1 MKKSKKIKETLQ
13 NFPKN
18 FYRNNKKFI
27 WKMVIIIAVG
37 NMALFVKNYQ
47 RQRAYVEAFPM
58 GMEVTS
64 FDEYMKTQK
73 DVPSDIEGL
82 SVYDKYTMGL
92 QRQDGSDS
100 DYDGLTDKEEIE
112 IYGTDPLKA
121 SSAGDLYTD
130 AYKVQNGLDPYT
142 YKEYTEE
149 IAFPYLE
156 CEEVQ
161 LTASSPIDF
170 NAVVTDCTFA
180 YDLSSFEVGRVYKGY
195 DLYNYGGIVK
205 INVHDQLTEN
215 DINDFEI
222 YITNG
227 PFVIPGENSFK
238 KCSYKLE
245 GDNATLDYEFEHGSE
260 YLIFLTEKQGFK
272 IKSFINGIFNQDD
285 AAVSTNIE
293 TTDSGKVLISGSPW
307 GVLFGGKIKIYY
319 TECIKEENTEKLKL
333 EAENLAMEMF
343 GGNLEDKKL
352 VLESANK
359 IDDKENLYN
368 KFFKLFR
375 YPGKGADVAWYEFFF
390 KYGIFCY
397 DTYENTY
404 ELADGSDTTKEEHQA
419 MGTGFDK
426 YEDELPFQNFRSY
439 IGTGGNCAGITHLTS
454 YLYNTGSFP
463 SSGTYNCS
471 INGTYEQI
479 QWDLSTDNENA
490 TLSNPGLIDYK
501 DIEFVTEH
509 SENGDY
515 LSVNLTEGEQEFVN
529 MIGCYWTEANDRINM
544 NAYEKTTGEYYDA
557 SLLNRMTDLL
567 DQGKILDVYLY
578 MRGGGAHAV
587 NIYGYEYIAANSVL
601 FTVYD
606 NNIPQDCK
614 DGYMINADANGNCYL
629 QVTIR
634 KDEGGNDILEYLYMP
649 LQGSK
654 DYIASSM
661 KNLMKSNAMVVM
673 DENWNVLN

>member
-13 NFPKN
+13 NFSKN

-37 NMALFVKNYQ
+37 NIALFVKNYQ
-47 RQRAYVEAFPM
+47 RQRAYEEAFPM

-180 YDLSSFEVGRVYKGY
+180 YDLSSFEVGKVYKGY

-205 INVHDQLTEN
+205 INVHDLLTEN

-245 GDNATLDYEFEHGSE
+245 GDNVTLDYEFEHGSE

-285 AAVSTNIE
+285 VAVSTSMNNKDKGE
-293 TTDSGKVLISGSPW
+293 ALIYGSPW
-307 GVLFGGKIKIYY
+307 GVLLGGKITIYY
-319 TECIKEENTEKLKL
+319 TECFDKDNTSLFKEEAEQAIPTIFTKESEDIRFKAISSREMEKKRNFFDKFLKL
-333 EAENLAMEMF
+333 F
-343 GGNLEDKKL
+343 KTYKKG
-352 VLESANK
+352 EH
-359 IDDKENLYN
+359 
-368 KFFKLFR
+368 
-375 YPGKGADVAWYEFFF
+375 VAWYEYFFR
-390 KYGIFCY
+390 YAVFCY

-404 ELADGSDTTKEEHQA
+404 ELAGGNSTTNEFKA

-463 SSGTYNCS
+463 SSGTYNCN

-490 TLSNPGLIDYK
+490 TLSNQGLIDYK

-557 SLLNRMTDLL
+557 SLLNRMTALL

>member
-1 MKKSKKIKETLQ
+1 M
-13 NFPKN
+13 
-18 FYRNNKKFI
+18 NNKDK
-27 WKMVIIIAVG
+27 G
-37 NMALFVKNYQ
+37 EAL
-47 RQRAYVEAFPM
+47 
-58 GMEVTS
+58 
-64 FDEYMKTQK
+64 
-73 DVPSDIEGL
+73 
-82 SVYDKYTMGL
+82 
-92 QRQDGSDS
+92 
-100 DYDGLTDKEEIE
+100 
-112 IYGTDPLKA
+112 IY
-121 SSAGDLYTD
+121 
-130 AYKVQNGLDPYT
+130 
-142 YKEYTEE
+142 
-149 IAFPYLE
+149 
-156 CEEVQ
+156 
-161 LTASSPIDF
+161 
-170 NAVVTDCTFA
+170 
-180 YDLSSFEVGRVYKGY
+180 
-195 DLYNYGGIVK
+195 
-205 INVHDQLTEN
+205 
-215 DINDFEI
+215 
-222 YITNG
+222 
-227 PFVIPGENSFK
+227 
-238 KCSYKLE
+238 
-245 GDNATLDYEFEHGSE
+245 
-260 YLIFLTEKQGFK
+260 
-272 IKSFINGIFNQDD
+272 
-285 AAVSTNIE
+285 
-293 TTDSGKVLISGSPW
+293 GSPW
-307 GVLFGGKIKIYY
+307 GVLLGGKITIYY
-319 TECIKEENTEKLKL
+319 TECFDKDNTSLFKEEAEQAIPTIFTKESEDIRFKVISSREMEKKRNFFDKFLKL
-333 EAENLAMEMF
+333 F
-343 GGNLEDKKL
+343 KTYKKG
-352 VLESANK
+352 EH
-359 IDDKENLYN
+359 
-368 KFFKLFR
+368 
-375 YPGKGADVAWYEFFF
+375 VAWYEYFFR
-390 KYGIFCY
+390 YAVFCY

-404 ELADGSDTTKEEHQA
+404 ELAGGNSTTNEFKA

-463 SSGTYNCS
+463 SSGTYNCN

-490 TLSNPGLIDYK
+490 TLSNQGLIDYK

-557 SLLNRMTDLL
+557 SLLNRMTALL

-661 KNLMKSNAMVVM
+661 KNLMKSHAMVVM

>member
-1 MKKSKKIKETLQ
+1 M
-13 NFPKN
+13 
-18 FYRNNKKFI
+18 
-27 WKMVIIIAVG
+27 
-37 NMALFVKNYQ
+37 
-47 RQRAYVEAFPM
+47 
-58 GMEVTS
+58 
-64 FDEYMKTQK
+64 
-73 DVPSDIEGL
+73 
-82 SVYDKYTMGL
+82 
-92 QRQDGSDS
+92 
-100 DYDGLTDKEEIE
+100 
-112 IYGTDPLKA
+112 
-121 SSAGDLYTD
+121 
-130 AYKVQNGLDPYT
+130 
-142 YKEYTEE
+142 
-149 IAFPYLE
+149 
-156 CEEVQ
+156 
-161 LTASSPIDF
+161 
-170 NAVVTDCTFA
+170 
-180 YDLSSFEVGRVYKGY
+180 SSFEVGKVYKGY

-272 IKSFINGIFNQDD
+272 IKNFINGIFNQDD
-285 AAVSTNIE
+285 AAVSTSMNNKDKGE
-293 TTDSGKVLISGSPW
+293 ALIYGSPW
-307 GVLFGGKIKIYY
+307 GVLLGGKITIYY
-319 TECIKEENTEKLKL
+319 TECFDKDNTSLFKAEAEQAIPTIFTKESEDIRFKEISSREMEKKRNFFDKFLKL
-333 EAENLAMEMF
+333 F
-343 GGNLEDKKL
+343 KTYKKG
-352 VLESANK
+352 EH
-359 IDDKENLYN
+359 
-368 KFFKLFR
+368 
-375 YPGKGADVAWYEFFF
+375 VAWYEYFFR
-390 KYGIFCY
+390 YAVFCY

-404 ELADGSDTTKEEHQA
+404 ELAGGSSTTNEFKA
-419 MGTGFDK
+419 KGTGFDK

-454 YLYNTGSFP
+454 YLYNTGRFP
-463 SSGTYNCS
+463 SSGTYNCN

-515 LSVNLTEGEQEFVN
+515 LSMNLTEGEQEFVN

-557 SLLNRMTDLL
+557 SLLNRMTALL

>member
-1 MKKSKKIKETLQ
+1 
-13 NFPKN
+13 
-18 FYRNNKKFI
+18 
-27 WKMVIIIAVG
+27 MVIIIAVG
-37 NMALFVKNYQ
+37 NIALFVKNYQ
-47 RQRAYVEAFPM
+47 RQRAYEEAFPM

-180 YDLSSFEVGRVYKGY
+180 YDLSSFEVGKVYKGY

-205 INVHDQLTEN
+205 INVHDLLTEN

-245 GDNATLDYEFEHGSE
+245 GDNVTLDYEFEHGSE

-285 AAVSTNIE
+285 AAVSTSMNNKDKGE
-293 TTDSGKVLISGSPW
+293 ALIYGSPW
-307 GVLFGGKIKIYY
+307 GVLLGGKITIYY
-319 TECIKEENTEKLKL
+319 TECFDKDNTSLFKEEAEQAIPTIFTKESEDIRFKAISSREMEKKRNFFDKFLKL
-333 EAENLAMEMF
+333 F
-343 GGNLEDKKL
+343 KTYKKG
-352 VLESANK
+352 EH
-359 IDDKENLYN
+359 
-368 KFFKLFR
+368 
-375 YPGKGADVAWYEFFF
+375 VAWYEYFFR
-390 KYGIFCY
+390 YAVFCY

-404 ELADGSDTTKEEHQA
+404 ELAGGNSTTNEFKA

-463 SSGTYNCS
+463 SSGTYNCN

-490 TLSNPGLIDYK
+490 TLSNQGLIDYK

-557 SLLNRMTDLL
+557 SLLNRMTALL

>member
-1 MKKSKKIKETLQ
+1 
-13 NFPKN
+13 
-18 FYRNNKKFI
+18 
-27 WKMVIIIAVG
+27 MVIIIAVG
-37 NMALFVKNYQ
+37 NIALFVKNYQ
-47 RQRAYVEAFPM
+47 RQRAYEEAFPM

-180 YDLSSFEVGRVYKGY
+180 YDLSSFEVGKVYKGY

-205 INVHDQLTEN
+205 INVHDLLTEN

-245 GDNATLDYEFEHGSE
+245 GDNVTLDYEFEHGSE

-272 IKSFINGIFNQDD
+272 IKSFINGIFNQDY
-285 AAVSTNIE
+285 AAVSTSMNNKDKGE
-293 TTDSGKVLISGSPW
+293 ALIYGSPW
-307 GVLFGGKIKIYY
+307 GVLLGGKITIYY
-319 TECIKEENTEKLKL
+319 TECFDKDNTSLFKEEAEQAIPTIFTKESEDIRFKAISSREMEKKRNFFDKFLKL
-333 EAENLAMEMF
+333 F
-343 GGNLEDKKL
+343 KTYKKG
-352 VLESANK
+352 EH
-359 IDDKENLYN
+359 
-368 KFFKLFR
+368 
-375 YPGKGADVAWYEFFF
+375 VAWYEYFFR
-390 KYGIFCY
+390 YAVFCY

-404 ELADGSDTTKEEHQA
+404 ELAGGNSTTNEFKA

-463 SSGTYNCS
+463 SSGTYNCN

-490 TLSNPGLIDYK
+490 TLSNQGLIDYK

-557 SLLNRMTDLL
+557 SLLNRMTALL

>member
-13 NFPKN
+13 NFSKN

-37 NMALFVKNYQ
+37 NIALFVKNYQ
-47 RQRAYVEAFPM
+47 RQRAYEEAFPM

-161 LTASSPIDF
+161 LAASSPIDF

-180 YDLSSFEVGRVYKGY
+180 YDLSSFEVGKVYKGY

-205 INVHDQLTEN
+205 INVHDLLTEN

-245 GDNATLDYEFEHGSE
+245 GDNVTLDYEFEHGSE

-285 AAVSTNIE
+285 AAVSTSMNNKDKGE
-293 TTDSGKVLISGSPW
+293 ALIYGSPW
-307 GVLFGGKIKIYY
+307 GVLLGGKITIYY
-319 TECIKEENTEKLKL
+319 TECFDKDNTSLFKEEAEQAIPTIFTKESEDIRFKAISSREMEKKRNFFDKFLKL
-333 EAENLAMEMF
+333 F
-343 GGNLEDKKL
+343 KTYKKG
-352 VLESANK
+352 EH
-359 IDDKENLYN
+359 
-368 KFFKLFR
+368 
-375 YPGKGADVAWYEFFF
+375 VAWYEYFFR
-390 KYGIFCY
+390 YAVFCY

-404 ELADGSDTTKEEHQA
+404 ELAGGNSTTNEFKA

-463 SSGTYNCS
+463 SSGTYNCN

-490 TLSNPGLIDYK
+490 TLSNQGLIDYK

-557 SLLNRMTDLL
+557 SLLNRMTALL

-661 KNLMKSNAMVVM
+661 KNLMKSHAMVVM

>member
-1 MKKSKKIKETLQ
+1 
-13 NFPKN
+13 
-18 FYRNNKKFI
+18 
-27 WKMVIIIAVG
+27 MVIIIAVG
-37 NMALFVKNYQ
+37 NIALFVKSYQ
-47 RQRAYVEAFPM
+47 RQRAYEEAFPM

-142 YKEYTEE
+142 YKKYTEE

-180 YDLSSFEVGRVYKGY
+180 YDLSSFEVGKIYKGY

-205 INVHDQLTEN
+205 INVHDLLTEN

-245 GDNATLDYEFEHGSE
+245 GE

-285 AAVSTNIE
+285 AAVSTSMNNKDKGE
-293 TTDSGKVLISGSPW
+293 ALIYGSPW
-307 GVLFGGKIKIYY
+307 GVLLGGKITIYY
-319 TECIKEENTEKLKL
+319 TECFDKDNTSLFKEEAEQAIPTIFTKESEDIRFKAISSREMEKKRNFFDKFLKL
-333 EAENLAMEMF
+333 F
-343 GGNLEDKKL
+343 KTYKKG
-352 VLESANK
+352 EH
-359 IDDKENLYN
+359 
-368 KFFKLFR
+368 
-375 YPGKGADVAWYEFFF
+375 VAWYEYFFR
-390 KYGIFCY
+390 YAVFCY

-404 ELADGSDTTKEEHQA
+404 ELAGGNSTTNEFKA

-463 SSGTYNCS
+463 SSGTYNCN

-490 TLSNPGLIDYK
+490 TLLNPGLIDYK

-661 KNLMKSNAMVVM
+661 KNLMKSHAMVVM

>member
-13 NFPKN
+13 NFPKS

-37 NMALFVKNYQ
+37 NIALFVKNYQ
-47 RQRAYVEAFPM
+47 RQRAYEEAFPM

-112 IYGTDPLKA
+112 IYGTDPLKS

-161 LTASSPIDF
+161 LTASSPMDF

-180 YDLSSFEVGRVYKGY
+180 YDLSSFEVGKVYKGY

-205 INVHDQLTEN
+205 INVHDLLTEN

-238 KCSYKLE
+238 KYSYKLE
-245 GDNATLDYEFEHGSE
+245 GDNAILDYEFEHGSE
-260 YLIFLTEKQGFK
+260 YLIFLTEKRGFK
-272 IKSFINGIFNQDD
+272 IKSFINGIFNQDN
-285 AAVSTNIE
+285 AAVSTSMSNKDKGE
-293 TTDSGKVLISGSPW
+293 ALIYGSPW
-307 GVLFGGKIKIYY
+307 GVLLGGKITIYY
-319 TECIKEENTEKLKL
+319 TECFDKDNTLIFKAEAEQAIPTIFTKESKDIRFKAISSREMEKKRNFFDKFLKL
-333 EAENLAMEMF
+333 F
-343 GGNLEDKKL
+343 KTYKKG
-352 VLESANK
+352 EH
-359 IDDKENLYN
+359 
-368 KFFKLFR
+368 
-375 YPGKGADVAWYEFFF
+375 VAWYEYFFR
-390 KYGIFCY
+390 YAVFCY

-404 ELADGSDTTKEEHQA
+404 ELAGGSSTTNEFKA
-419 MGTGFDK
+419 KGTGFDK

-454 YLYNTGSFP
+454 YLYNTGRFP
-463 SSGTYNCS
+463 SSGTYNCN

-661 KNLMKSNAMVVM
+661 KNLMKSHAMVVM

>member
-13 NFPKN
+13 NFSKN

-37 NMALFVKNYQ
+37 NIALFVKNYQ
-47 RQRAYVEAFPM
+47 RQRAYEEAFPM

-180 YDLSSFEVGRVYKGY
+180 YDLSSFEVGKVYKGY

-205 INVHDQLTEN
+205 INVHDLLTEN

-245 GDNATLDYEFEHGSE
+245 GDNVTLDYEFEHGSE

-285 AAVSTNIE
+285 AAVSTSMNNKDKGE
-293 TTDSGKVLISGSPW
+293 ALIYGSPW
-307 GVLFGGKIKIYY
+307 GVLLGGKITIYY
-319 TECIKEENTEKLKL
+319 TECFDKDNTSLFKEEAEQAIPTIFTKESEDIRFKAISSREMEKKRNFFDKFLKL
-333 EAENLAMEMF
+333 F
-343 GGNLEDKKL
+343 KTYKKG
-352 VLESANK
+352 EH
-359 IDDKENLYN
+359 
-368 KFFKLFR
+368 
-375 YPGKGADVAWYEFFF
+375 VAWYEYFFR
-390 KYGIFCY
+390 YAVFCY

-404 ELADGSDTTKEEHQA
+404 ELAGGNSTTNEFKA

-463 SSGTYNCS
+463 SSGTYNCN

-490 TLSNPGLIDYK
+490 TLSNQGLIDYK

-544 NAYEKTTGEYYDA
+544 NAYEKTTGEYYDV
-557 SLLNRMTDLL
+557 SLLNRMTALL

-661 KNLMKSNAMVVM
+661 KNLMKSHAMVVM